1 MPTLNTLLP
10 KTLTASLAAL
20 SAPLA
25 WAHPGH
31 RHLDGAPG
39 DMHLHDLLPDSLWGG
54 LVLITIIAVAVVGA
68 VQWVRRSRR

>member
-1 MPTLNTLLP
+1 MLTTRSLLHNA
-10 KTLTASLAAL
+10 LTATVAAL
-20 SAPLA
+20 FAPLA

-54 LVLITIIAVAVVGA
+54 LALITIIVVAVMGV
-68 VQWVRRSRR
+68 VHWVRRSRR